1 MAPVEFEKK
10 IRNALE
16 KREIQ
21 PSKEAWQRIANRLD
35 KEGPAPSRSRST
47 WWYLAAACLVLLI
60 GARIFLVE
68 EEALPLPAPQVVT
81 TPGETPVASPATQEP
96 VLEMVVTTQ
105 QAPMGQETVSQPE
118 PVQPRLPETIADA
131 AIAVA
136 PEGVN
141 QPDTLDLDARIDAEV
156 DRLVAAVAALE
167 AGEGTVTDAQID
179 SLLQAAQADI
189 ARTLPGV
196 TSESTDPMAL
206 LAEVEDDLN
215 RSFRDDIFNRLK
227 NGFIKVRTAVAARNQ

>member
-21 PSKEAWQRIANRLD
+21 PSQEAWKRIASRLD
-35 KEGPAPSRSRST
+35 KEGPAPSRSRNT

-60 GARIFLVE
+60 GARIFLTR
-68 EEALPLPAPQVVT
+68 EEALPLPAPEVVT
-81 TPGETPVASPATQEP
+81 TPEQTPVENPATQEP
-96 VLEMVVTTQ
+96 VVEMVAATQ
-105 QAPMGQETVSQPE
+105 EAPMDQDAVSQTEPE
-118 PVQPRLPETIADA
+118 QPGLPETIADA

-196 TSESTDPMAL
+196 ASESTDPMAL